1 MSVGAGP
8 VQRSA
13 LDRSCALACALV
25 VILRC
30 VEFIFI
36 EVSAFSAAAGDL
48 PKLFFVVT
56 SSNLAVFALVPL
68 TIMLGISNLRV
79 SSSPQILIRAG
90 SGAASTA
97 MCYKISMVRSAVFSL
112 TVVASGL
119 FLISAKGFWVFG
131 AAAAI
136 SFLIAETVLIMLFCA
151 CCQLVMLFIWSLSAS
166 LPTAIC
172 SAALYGSL
180 DYLASFSPALDH
192 PALYLGWRLTLLEA
206 TMPVS
211 VMVCNGLRLLAIA
224 LILVVAS
231 ARVASRRDLLP
242 EGGGADVL

>member
-1 MSVGAGP
+1 MSVGP
-8 VQRSA
+8 VQRCA

-25 VILRC
+25 VVLRC
-30 VEFIFI
+30 VEFAFI
-36 EVSAFSAAAGDL
+36 ETGAYLAAVGNL

-68 TIMLGISNLRV
+68 VIILGMPNLRV

-90 SGAASTA
+90 SGAASAA
-97 MCYKISMVRSAVFSL
+97 MCSRISMVRSVVFSL

-119 FLISAKGFWVFG
+119 FLISAKGFWTFS
-131 AAAAI
+131 AAAAA
-136 SFLIAETVLIMLFCA
+136 SFLIAETGLIMLFCA

-166 LPTAIC
+166 LPMVIC

-180 DYLASFSPALDH
+180 DYLASFSPALDN

-211 VMVCNGLRLLAIA
+211 VMACNALRLLAIVLMLA
-224 LILVVAS
+224 CVS

-242 EGGGADVL
+242 AGGDVDVL

>member
-1 MSVGAGP
+1 MSAGP

-13 LDRSCALACALV
+13 FDRSCAMASTLV
-25 VILRC
+25 VMLRG
-30 VEFIFI
+30 VEFAFI
-36 EVSAFSAAAGDL
+36 ETGAFSAAVGNL

-68 TIMLGISNLRV
+68 VIMLGIPNLRA

-90 SGAASTA
+90 SGAASVA
-97 MCYKISMVRSAVFSL
+97 ISLKISMVRSAVFSL

-136 SFLIAETVLIMLFCA
+136 SFLIAETLLIMLFCT
-151 CCQLVMLFIWSLSAS
+151 CCQIVMLFTWLTCAS
-166 LPTAIC
+166 LPMAIC

-192 PALYLGWRLTLLEA
+192 PAFYLGWRLTLLEA

-211 VMVCNGLRLLAIA
+211 VMVCNSLRLLTIA
-224 LILVVAS
+224 LILAFAS
-231 ARVASRRDLLP
+231 ARVASRRDLLSA
-242 EGGGADVL
+242 GGGADVL

>member
-1 MSVGAGP
+1 MNAGP
-8 VQRSA
+8 VRRSA
-13 LDRSCALACALV
+13 FDRSCALTCALV
-25 VILRC
+25 VVLRC
-30 VEFIFI
+30 VEFAFI
-36 EVSAFSAAAGDL
+36 ETGAFSAAAGNL

-68 TIMLGISNLRV
+68 VIILGIPNLRV

-90 SGAASTA
+90 SGAASAA
-97 MCYKISMVRSAVFSL
+97 MCSRISMVRSVVFSL

-119 FLISAKGFWVFG
+119 FLISAKGFWTFS
-131 AAAAI
+131 AAAAA

-166 LPTAIC
+166 LPMAIC

-180 DYLASFSPALDH
+180 DYLASFSPALDN

-211 VMVCNGLRLLAIA
+211 VMACNALRLLAIA
-224 LILVVAS
+224 LMLACVS

-242 EGGGADVL
+242 AGGGADVL

>member
-1 MSVGAGP
+1 MSAGP

-13 LDRSCALACALV
+13 FDRSCAMASTLV
-25 VILRC
+25 VMLRG
-30 VEFIFI
+30 VEFAFI
-36 EVSAFSAAAGDL
+36 ETGAFSAAVGNL

-68 TIMLGISNLRV
+68 VIMLGIPNLRA

-90 SGAASTA
+90 SGAASVA
-97 MCYKISMVRSAVFSL
+97 ISLKISMVRSAVFSL

-136 SFLIAETVLIMLFCA
+136 SFLIAETLLIMLFCT
-151 CCQLVMLFIWSLSAS
+151 CCQIVMLFTWLTCAS
-166 LPTAIC
+166 LPMAIC

-192 PALYLGWRLTLLEA
+192 PAFYLGWRLTLLEA

-211 VMVCNGLRLLAIA
+211 VMVCYGLRLLTIA
-224 LILVVAS
+224 LILAFAS
-231 ARVASRRDLLP
+231 ARVASRRDLLSA
-242 EGGGADVL
+242 GGGADVL

>member
-1 MSVGAGP
+1 MSAGP
-8 VQRSA
+8 VRRSA
-13 LDRSCALACALV
+13 FDRSCALTCALV

-30 VEFIFI
+30 VEFAFI
-36 EVSAFSAAAGDL
+36 ETDAFSAAAGNL

-68 TIMLGISNLRV
+68 VIMLGIPNLRV

-90 SGAASTA
+90 SGAASTS
-97 MCYKISMVRSAVFSL
+97 MCFKVSLVRSMAFSL
-112 TVVASGL
+112 MVVASGL
-119 FLISAKGFWVFG
+119 FLIFAKGFWTFG

-172 SAALYGSL
+172 SAVFYGSL

-211 VMVCNGLRLLAIA
+211 VMVCNALRLLAIA
-224 LILVVAS
+224 LILSFAS
-231 ARVASRRDLLP
+231 ARVASRRDLLSA
-242 EGGGADVL
+242 GGGADVL

>member
-1 MSVGAGP
+1 MSAGP

-13 LDRSCALACALV
+13 PDRSCALACALV
-25 VILRC
+25 VILRG
-30 VEFIFI
+30 VEFAFI
-36 EVSAFSAAAGDL
+36 ETGAFSAAVGNL

-68 TIMLGISNLRV
+68 VIMLGISNLQM

-90 SGAASTA
+90 SGAASVA
-97 MCYKISMVRSAVFSL
+97 MCLKVSVVRSAVFAL

-119 FLISAKGFWVFG
+119 LLVAARGFWTFG
-131 AAAAI
+131 ATVAV
-136 SFLIAETVLIMLFCA
+136 SFLIVEAVLIALFCA
-151 CCQLVMLFIWSLSAS
+151 CCQLVMLFTWLTGAS
-166 LPTAIC
+166 LPMAIC
-172 SAALYGSL
+172 SAAFYGSL

-211 VMVCNGLRLLAIA
+211 VMVCNVLRLLDIA
-224 LILVVAS
+224 LILAFAS
-231 ARVASRRDLLP
+231 ACVASRRDLLP
-242 EGGGADVL
+242 AGGGADVL

>member
-1 MSVGAGP
+1 MSAGP
-8 VQRSA
+8 VRRSA
-13 LDRSCALACALV
+13 LDRSCALTCALV

-30 VEFIFI
+30 VEFAFI
-36 EVSAFSAAAGDL
+36 ETDAFSAAAGNL
-48 PKLFFVVT
+48 PKLFFIVT
-56 SSNLAVFALVPL
+56 SSNLAVFALVPFV
-68 TIMLGISNLRV
+68 IMLGIPNLRV

-90 SGAASTA
+90 SGAVSTA
-97 MCYKISMVRSAVFSL
+97 MCFKISMVRSAVFSL

-136 SFLIAETVLIMLFCA
+136 SFLISETVLIMLFCA

-224 LILVVAS
+224 LILAFAS

-242 EGGGADVL
+242 AGGDADVL

>member
-1 MSVGAGP
+1 MSAGP

-13 LDRSCALACALV
+13 FDRSCAMASTLV
-25 VILRC
+25 VMLRG
-30 VEFIFI
+30 VEFAFI
-36 EVSAFSAAAGDL
+36 ETGAFSAAVGNL

-68 TIMLGISNLRV
+68 VIMLGIPNLRV

-90 SGAASTA
+90 SGAASVA
-97 MCYKISMVRSAVFSL
+97 MCLKVSVVRSAVFAL

-119 FLISAKGFWVFG
+119 LLVAARGFWTFSATSAV
-131 AAAAI
+131 
-136 SFLIAETVLIMLFCA
+136 SFLIVEAVLIALFCT
-151 CCQLVMLFIWSLSAS
+151 CCQLVMLFTWLTCAS
-166 LPTAIC
+166 LPMAIC

-180 DYLASFSPALDH
+180 DYLAGFSPALDN

-211 VMVCNGLRLLAIA
+211 VMACNGLRLLAIA
-224 LILVVAS
+224 LILAFAS

-242 EGGGADVL
+242 AGGGADVL

>member
-1 MSVGAGP
+1 MSVGP
-8 VQRSA
+8 VQRCT
-13 LDRSCALACALV
+13 LDRSCALTCALV

-30 VEFIFI
+30 VEFAFI
-36 EVSAFSAAAGDL
+36 ETDAFSAAAGNL

-68 TIMLGISNLRV
+68 VIMLGIPNLRV

-97 MCYKISMVRSAVFSL
+97 MCFKVSLVRSMVFSL
-112 TVVASGL
+112 MVVASGL
-119 FLISAKGFWVFG
+119 FLIFAKGFWTFG

-172 SAALYGSL
+172 SAAFYGSL

-211 VMVCNGLRLLAIA
+211 VMVCNALRLLAIA
-224 LILVVAS
+224 LILSFAS
-231 ARVASRRDLLP
+231 ARVASRRDLLSA
-242 EGGGADVL
+242 GGGADVL

>member
-1 MSVGAGP
+1 MSAGP
-8 VQRSA
+8 VRRSA
-13 LDRSCALACALV
+13 LDRSCAIASALV
-25 VILRC
+25 AMLRG
-30 VEFIFI
+30 VEFAFI
-36 EVSAFSAAAGDL
+36 EASAFSAAAGDL

-68 TIMLGISNLRV
+68 TIMLGISNLQT

-90 SGAASTA
+90 SRAASTA
-97 MCYKISMVRSAVFSL
+97 MCSKISMVRSAVLSL

-119 FLISAKGFWVFG
+119 VLISAKGFWVFG

-151 CCQLVMLFIWSLSAS
+151 CCQLVMLFIWSISAS

-180 DYLASFSPALDH
+180 DYLASFSPALDS
-192 PALYLGWRLTLLEA
+192 PAFYLGWRLTLLEA
-206 TMPVS
+206 TMPIS
-211 VMVCNGLRLLAIA
+211 AMACNALRLLAIA

>member
-1 MSVGAGP
+1 MSAGP
-8 VQRSA
+8 VRRSA

-25 VILRC
+25 VVLRC
-30 VEFIFI
+30 VEFAFI
-36 EVSAFSAAAGDL
+36 ETGAFSAAVGNL

-68 TIMLGISNLRV
+68 VIILGIPNLRV

-97 MCYKISMVRSAVFSL
+97 MCSKISMGRSAVFSV

-166 LPTAIC
+166 LPTTIC

-211 VMVCNGLRLLAIA
+211 VMVCNGLRLLTIA
-224 LILVVAS
+224 LILAFAS

-242 EGGGADVL
+242 AGGGADVL

>member
-68 TIMLGISNLRV
+68 TIMLGISNLQT

-90 SGAASTA
+90 SRAADVT
-97 MCYKISMVRSAVFSL
+97 MCFKISAVRSAVFAL
-112 TVVASGL
+112 LAVASGL
-119 FLISAKGFWVFG
+119 LLVAARGFWTFG
-131 AAAAI
+131 VAAAV
-136 SFLIAETVLIMLFCA
+136 SFLIVETSLIALFCA

-166 LPTAIC
+166 LPTTIC

>member
-1 MSVGAGP
+1 MSAGP
-8 VQRSA
+8 VRRSA

-25 VILRC
+25 VVLRC
-30 VEFIFI
+30 VEFAFI
-36 EVSAFSAAAGDL
+36 ETGAFSAAVGNL

-68 TIMLGISNLRV
+68 TIMLGISNLQT

-97 MCYKISMVRSAVFSL
+97 MCSKISMVRSAVFSL

-211 VMVCNGLRLLAIA
+211 VMVCNGLRLLTIA
-224 LILVVAS
+224 LILAFAS

-242 EGGGADVL
+242 AGGGADVL

>member
-1 MSVGAGP
+1 MSAGP
-8 VQRSA
+8 VRRSA
-13 LDRSCALACALV
+13 FDRSCALTCALV
-25 VILRC
+25 VSLRC
-30 VEFIFI
+30 VEFALIKTD
-36 EVSAFSAAAGDL
+36 AFSAAAGNL

-68 TIMLGISNLRV
+68 VIMLGIPNLRV

-90 SGAASTA
+90 SRAASTA
-97 MCYKISMVRSAVFSL
+97 MCFKVSLVRSMAFSL
-112 TVVASGL
+112 MVVASGL
-119 FLISAKGFWVFG
+119 FLSFAKGFWTFG

-151 CCQLVMLFIWSLSAS
+151 CCQLVMLFTWLTCAS
-166 LPTAIC
+166 LPMAIC

-192 PALYLGWRLTLLEA
+192 PVLYLGWRLTLLEA

-211 VMVCNGLRLLAIA
+211 VMVCNGLRLLTIA
-224 LILVVAS
+224 LILAFAS

-242 EGGGADVL
+242 AGGGADVL

>member
-1 MSVGAGP
+1 MSAGP
-8 VQRSA
+8 VRRSA

-25 VILRC
+25 VVLRC
-30 VEFIFI
+30 VEFAFI
-36 EVSAFSAAAGDL
+36 ETGAFSAAVGNL

-68 TIMLGISNLRV
+68 VIILGIPNLRV
-79 SSSPQILIRAG
+79 GSSPQILIRAG

-97 MCYKISMVRSAVFSL
+97 MCLKVSVVRSAVFAL

-119 FLISAKGFWVFG
+119 MLVAARGFWTFD

-136 SFLIAETVLIMLFCA
+136 SFLIVEAVLIALFCT
-151 CCQLVMLFIWSLSAS
+151 CCQLVMLFSWLTCAS
-166 LPTAIC
+166 LPMAIC
-172 SAALYGSL
+172 FAAFYGSL
-180 DYLASFSPALDH
+180 DYLVSFSPALDH

-211 VMVCNGLRLLAIA
+211 VMVCNGLRLLTIA
-224 LILVVAS
+224 LILAFAS

-242 EGGGADVL
+242 AGGGADVL

>member
-1 MSVGAGP
+1 MSVGP
-8 VQRSA
+8 VRRCT
-13 LDRSCALACALV
+13 LDRSCALTCALV

-30 VEFIFI
+30 VEFAFI
-36 EVSAFSAAAGDL
+36 ETDAFSAAAGNL

-68 TIMLGISNLRV
+68 VIMLGIPNLRV

-97 MCYKISMVRSAVFSL
+97 MCFKVSLVRSMVFSL
-112 TVVASGL
+112 MVVASGL
-119 FLISAKGFWVFG
+119 FLIFAKGFWTFG

-172 SAALYGSL
+172 SAAFYGSL

-211 VMVCNGLRLLAIA
+211 VMVCNALRLLAIA
-224 LILVVAS
+224 LILSFAS
-231 ARVASRRDLLP
+231 ARVASRRDLLSA
-242 EGGGADVL
+242 GGGADVL

>member
-1 MSVGAGP
+1 MSAGP
-8 VQRSA
+8 VRRSA

-25 VILRC
+25 VVLRC
-30 VEFIFI
+30 VEFAFI
-36 EVSAFSAAAGDL
+36 ETGAFSAAVGNL

-68 TIMLGISNLRV
+68 VIILGIPNLRV

-90 SGAASTA
+90 SRAAGVT
-97 MCYKISMVRSAVFSL
+97 MCFKISAVRSAVFAL
-112 TVVASGL
+112 LAVASGL
-119 FLISAKGFWVFG
+119 LLVAARGFWMFG
-131 AAAAI
+131 VAAAV
-136 SFLIAETVLIMLFCA
+136 SFLIVETSLIALFCT
-151 CCQLVMLFIWSLSAS
+151 CCQLVMLFAWLLSAS
-166 LPTAIC
+166 LPAAIC

-180 DYLASFSPALDH
+180 DYLASFSPALDS
-192 PALYLGWRLTLLEA
+192 PAFYLGWRLTLLEA
-206 TMPVS
+206 TMPIS
-211 VMVCNGLRLLAIA
+211 AMACNALRLLAIA

>member
-1 MSVGAGP
+1 MAST
-8 VQRSA
+8 
-13 LDRSCALACALV
+13 LV
-25 VILRC
+25 VMLRG
-30 VEFIFI
+30 VEFAFI
-36 EVSAFSAAAGDL
+36 ETGAFSAAVGNL

-56 SSNLAVFALVPL
+56 SSSLAVFALVPL
-68 TIMLGISNLRV
+68 VIMLGIPNLRA

-90 SGAASTA
+90 SGAASVA
-97 MCYKISMVRSAVFSL
+97 ISLKISMVRSAVFSL

-136 SFLIAETVLIMLFCA
+136 SFLIAETLLIMLFCT
-151 CCQLVMLFIWSLSAS
+151 CCQIVMLFTWLTCAS
-166 LPTAIC
+166 LPMAIC

-192 PALYLGWRLTLLEA
+192 PAFYLGWRLTLLEA

-211 VMVCNGLRLLAIA
+211 VMVCNGLRLLTIA
-224 LILVVAS
+224 LILAFAS
-231 ARVASRRDLLP
+231 ARVASRRDLLSA
-242 EGGGADVL
+242 GGGADVL

>member
-1 MSVGAGP
+1 MSVGP
-8 VQRSA
+8 VRRCT

-25 VILRC
+25 VVLRC
-30 VEFIFI
+30 VEFAFI
-36 EVSAFSAAAGDL
+36 ETGAFSAAVGNL

-68 TIMLGISNLRV
+68 VIILGIPNLRV

-90 SGAASTA
+90 SRAASTA
-97 MCYKISMVRSAVFSL
+97 MCSRIFMVRSTVFSL
-112 TVVASGL
+112 TVVASSL

-131 AAAAI
+131 AAAAA
-136 SFLIAETVLIMLFCA
+136 SFLIAETVLIMLFCT
-151 CCQLVMLFIWSLSAS
+151 CCQLVMFFIWSLSAS

-172 SAALYGSL
+172 SAAFYGSL
-180 DYLASFSPALDH
+180 DYLASFSSALDN

-211 VMVCNGLRLLAIA
+211 VMVCNALRLLAIA
-224 LILVVAS
+224 LMLACVS

-242 EGGGADVL
+242 AGGDVDVL

>member
-1 MSVGAGP
+1 MSVGP
-8 VQRSA
+8 VRRGA
-13 LDRSCALACALV
+13 LDRSCAIACALV

-30 VEFIFI
+30 VEFAFI
-36 EVSAFSAAAGDL
+36 ETSAFSAAAGNL

-68 TIMLGISNLRV
+68 VIMLGISNLQM

-90 SGAASTA
+90 SGAASVA
-97 MCYKISMVRSAVFSL
+97 MCLKVYVVRSAVFAL

-119 FLISAKGFWVFG
+119 LLVAARSFWTFSTK
-131 AAAAI
+131 AAV
-136 SFLIAETVLIMLFCA
+136 SFLIVEAVLIALFCTS
-151 CCQLVMLFIWSLSAS
+151 CQLVMLLTWLTCAS
-166 LPTAIC
+166 LPMAIC
-172 SAALYGSL
+172 SVAFYGSL

-211 VMVCNGLRLLAIA
+211 VMVCNALRLLAIA
-224 LILVVAS
+224 LILAFAS
-231 ARVASRRDLLP
+231 ARVASRRDLP
-242 EGGGADVL
+242 SMGGGADVL

>member
-1 MSVGAGP
+1 MSAGP

-13 LDRSCALACALV
+13 FDRSCAMASTLV
-25 VILRC
+25 VMLRG
-30 VEFIFI
+30 VEFAFI
-36 EVSAFSAAAGDL
+36 ETGAFSAAVGNL

-68 TIMLGISNLRV
+68 VIMLGIPNLRA

-90 SGAASTA
+90 SGAASVA
-97 MCYKISMVRSAVFSL
+97 ISLKISMVRSAVFSL

-136 SFLIAETVLIMLFCA
+136 SFLIAETLLIMLFCT
-151 CCQLVMLFIWSLSAS
+151 CCQIVMLFTWLTCAS
-166 LPTAIC
+166 LPMAIC

-192 PALYLGWRLTLLEA
+192 PAFYLGWRLTLLEA

-211 VMVCNGLRLLAIA
+211 VMVCNGLRLLTIA
-224 LILVVAS
+224 LILAFAS
-231 ARVASRRDLLP
+231 ARVASRRDLLSA
-242 EGGGADVL
+242 GGGADVL

>member
-1 MSVGAGP
+1 MNAGP
-8 VQRSA
+8 VRRSA
-13 LDRSCALACALV
+13 LDRSCAIACALGV
-25 VILRC
+25 VLRG
-30 VEFIFI
+30 VEFAFI
-36 EVSAFSAAAGDL
+36 ETGAFSAAVGNL

-68 TIMLGISNLRV
+68 VIMLGISNLQM

-90 SGAASTA
+90 SRAASVA
-97 MCYKISMVRSAVFSL
+97 MCLMVSAVRSAVFAL

-119 FLISAKGFWVFG
+119 LLVAARGFWTFG
-131 AAAAI
+131 ATAAV
-136 SFLIAETVLIMLFCA
+136 SFLIVEAVLIALFCI
-151 CCQLVMLFIWSLSAS
+151 CCQLVMLFTWLTCAS
-166 LPTAIC
+166 LPMAIC
-172 SAALYGSL
+172 SAAFYGSL

-211 VMVCNGLRLLAIA
+211 VMVCNALRLLAIA
-224 LILVVAS
+224 LTLAFAS

-242 EGGGADVL
+242 VGGGADVL

>member
-1 MSVGAGP
+1 MSAGP

-13 LDRSCALACALV
+13 FDRSCAMASTLV
-25 VILRC
+25 VMLRG
-30 VEFIFI
+30 VEFAFI
-36 EVSAFSAAAGDL
+36 ETGALSAAAGNL

-56 SSNLAVFALVPL
+56 SSNLAVFALAPL
-68 TIMLGISNLRV
+68 VIMLGIPNLRA

-90 SGAASTA
+90 SGAASVA
-97 MCYKISMVRSAVFSL
+97 ISLKISMVRSAVFSL

-136 SFLIAETVLIMLFCA
+136 SFLIAETLLIMLFCA
-151 CCQLVMLFIWSLSAS
+151 CCQLVMLYIWLTCAS
-166 LPTAIC
+166 LPMAIC
-172 SAALYGSL
+172 SAAFYGSL

-192 PALYLGWRLTLLEA
+192 SALYLGWRLTLLEA

-211 VMVCNGLRLLAIA
+211 VMVCNGLRLLTIA
-224 LILVVAS
+224 LILAFAS
-231 ARVASRRDLLP
+231 ARVASRRDLLSA
-242 EGGGADVL
+242 GGGADVL

>member
-1 MSVGAGP
+1 MAST
-8 VQRSA
+8 
-13 LDRSCALACALV
+13 LV
-25 VILRC
+25 VMLRG
-30 VEFIFI
+30 VEFAFI
-36 EVSAFSAAAGDL
+36 ETGAFSAAVGNL

-68 TIMLGISNLRV
+68 VIMLGIPNLRA

-90 SGAASTA
+90 SGAASVA
-97 MCYKISMVRSAVFSL
+97 ISLKISMVRSAVFSL

-136 SFLIAETVLIMLFCA
+136 SFLIAETLLIMLFCT
-151 CCQLVMLFIWSLSAS
+151 CCQIVMLFTWLTCAS
-166 LPTAIC
+166 LPMAIC

-192 PALYLGWRLTLLEA
+192 PAFYLGWRLTLLEA

-211 VMVCNGLRLLAIA
+211 VMVCNSLRLLTIA
-224 LILVVAS
+224 LILAFAS
-231 ARVASRRDLLP
+231 ARVASRRDLLSA
-242 EGGGADVL
+242 GGGADVL

>member
-1 MSVGAGP
+1 MSAGP
-8 VQRSA
+8 VRRSA
-13 LDRSCALACALV
+13 LDRSCVLACALIV
-25 VILRC
+25 VLRC
-30 VEFIFI
+30 VEFAFI
-36 EVSAFSAAAGDL
+36 ETGAFSAAVGNL

-68 TIMLGISNLRV
+68 VIILGIPNLRV

-97 MCYKISMVRSAVFSL
+97 MCSKISMVRSAVFSL

-166 LPTAIC
+166 LPMAIC

-242 EGGGADVL
+242 EDGGADVL

>member
-1 MSVGAGP
+1 M
-8 VQRSA
+8 
-13 LDRSCALACALV
+13 
-25 VILRC
+25 
-30 VEFIFI
+30 
-36 EVSAFSAAAGDL
+36 
-48 PKLFFVVT
+48 
-56 SSNLAVFALVPL
+56 
-68 TIMLGISNLRV
+68 
-79 SSSPQILIRAG
+79 IRAG
-90 SGAASTA
+90 SGAASRA
-97 MCYKISMVRSAVFSL
+97 MCSKISMVRSAVFSL

-166 LPTAIC
+166 LPAAIC

-206 TMPVS
+206 TMHVS
-211 VMVCNGLRLLAIA
+211 VMVCNGLRLLTIA
-224 LILVVAS
+224 LIIAFAS
-231 ARVASRRDLLP
+231 ARVASRRDFLLA
-242 EGGGADVL
+242 GGGADVL